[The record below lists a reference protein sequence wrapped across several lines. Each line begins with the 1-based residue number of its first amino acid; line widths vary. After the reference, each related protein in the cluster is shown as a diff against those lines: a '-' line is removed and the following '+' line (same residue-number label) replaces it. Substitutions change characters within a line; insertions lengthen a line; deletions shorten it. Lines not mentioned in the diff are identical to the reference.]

1 MKKEMVNRLTTIET
15 IEDLRCLLDEVIDR
29 IKSATDDQLSYEVQ
43 IRLLLKAMEVGLRI
57 VEFTDLDKR
66 VTALELRNYGITSY
80 QQQNNGNEIINT
92 D

>member
-1 MKKEMVNRLTTIET
+1 MVNRLTTIET